1 MSLKMKQS
9 IFPIAFMLL
18 LNSTMTLA
26 QEAKTVVDYHT
37 TVEQMFHLQTGMTL
51 SEVNETLNSE
61 PHDLLQN
68 TAGGYLMLE
77 YRYLKSYRKVKT
89 SEADTESGRIV
100 GSPHYAD
107 AASVYLLF
115 GNDNRLVSYV
125 TSDALGDIE
134 HQYNLERTA
143 QRLGALDAPCAQ
155 ECQMVL
161 PGQKGS
167 EAADMAVSVEMVIV
181 EEDDEGVFE
190 GLLGGVRDKIASIGN
205 GEEKPGQAA
214 ELVEPETVAFD
225 AILVGDA
232 VWVVGPEGRSSGV
245 VIDELPSGLYM
256 VRYVDLMSGDEVDR
270 QLDRKVL
277 VAQD

>member
-18 LNSTMTLA
+18 LNSTMALA

-134 HQYNLERTA
+134 HQYKLERTA

-161 PGQKGS
+161 PGQKGNENAGAEVTEDERILAEVDYPCFK
-167 EAADMAVSVEMVIV
+167 EAFEEEM
-181 EEDDEGVFE
+181 
-190 GLLGGVRDKIASIGN
+190 DKIASIGS
-205 GEEKPGQAA
+205 GEDQPLDTA
-214 ELVEPETVAFD
+214 EMVAPETVAFD